1 MKHRLVL
8 ALLCTIAFA
17 FSTAVHLY
25 GQTPK
30 PASTA
35 QETDDEYK
43 VNTYKRFVEN
53 REPNPEVAYQAAKD
67 YMGRYGKENDEYTR
81 YLKQWMAAYEED
93 ERAFRLAAERADREQ
108 QLLGS
113 FTQRDFAKAYGLA
126 KRVLTDDPNNI
137 RVLIALGYGA
147 VGASTEARNE
157 SFNADAEK
165 YAEKAIQLV
174 ESGKLPSGSELP
186 TSGGGVGP
194 SPTGPQIWAPFKSKE
209 DVLGS
214 LLYALGF
221 YQLKSEPE
229 GAVVHFIK
237 SAQVDAARRNAP
249 STYYY
254 LAAAYQNGPYKR
266 LSDDYSKRFANQPE
280 SAESKA
286 ALENINKVVDKIIDA
301 YARAV
306 ALAGSDPQH
315 QNAKNQWMAR
325 LTELYKFRH
334 AGSDIGLN
342 DLIARVLS
350 QPLPQP

>member
-1 MKHRLVL
+1 MRHRLVL

-17 FSTAVHLY
+17 FSTAAHLY

-30 PASTA
+30 PASTT

-93 ERAFRLAAERADREQ
+93 ERAMRLAAERADREQ

-126 KRVLTDDPNNI
+126 KQVLTDSPNNV
-137 RVLIALGYGA
+137 RVLIALGYGGIA
-147 VGASTEARNE
+147 ASTEARNE
-157 SFNADAEK
+157 TYNADATR
-165 YAEKAIQLV
+165 YAEKAIQLI
-174 ESGKLPSGSELP
+174 ESGKTPNNDLPAGA
-186 TSGGGVGP
+186 GGVGP
-194 SPTGPQIWAPFKSKE
+194 NPWAPFKSKE

-214 LLYALGF
+214 LHYALGF
-221 YQLKSEPE
+221 YSLKPKPE
-229 GAVVHFIK
+229 AAIAEFIK
-237 SAQVDAARRNAP
+237 AAQIESDRKTAP

-254 LAAAYQNGPYKR
+254 LALAYQNGPYKR
-266 LSDDYSKRFANQPE
+266 LSEDYSKRYGNQAE
-280 SAESKA
+280 SPESKA
-286 ALENINKVVDKIIDA
+286 ALENVNKVLDKMIDA

-315 QNAKNQWMAR
+315 QNAKAQWMSR